1 MAVVRG
7 GGADVRTDRGGDVD
21 GVVLEVAVKGLGRP
35 SGPEFRTV
43 PLGGP
48 QELVQGPPPVPGP
61 PPPRQPPAQP
71 PPILEPRPAQG
82 PFAQGLATQGRL
94 PAQGQPL
101 IRGQLGTQGLP
112 VQGQPPAPGTRHGQG
127 AVAPRGR
134 LLVVAA
140 LVAALAGGAAGVAGA
155 RLSGVSEPAPVAALP
170 RVAPAPSSGLTGLS
184 ATAARVLPSVV
195 SVEAGSRGGSGFVV
209 DGSGHILTNAHV
221 VGASGMATV
230 VLNDGRRLS
239 ARVVGADDDED
250 LAVLVADRPGE
261 LTPATLGRSSDLS
274 VGDRVLAIGSPLGL
288 SGTVTAGIVSALD
301 REVRLGGAQRTAVQ
315 TDASINPGNSG
326 GPLVNDRGEVVG
338 VNTAIAAGR
347 GGGNIGIGFAIPIDR
362 AAPIAERLMRN

>member
-1 MAVVRG
+1 M
-7 GGADVRTDRGGDVD
+7 
-21 GVVLEVAVKGLGRP
+21 
-35 SGPEFRTV
+35 
-43 PLGGP
+43 
-48 QELVQGPPPVPGP
+48 
-61 PPPRQPPAQP
+61 
-71 PPILEPRPAQG
+71 
-82 PFAQGLATQGRL
+82 
-94 PAQGQPL
+94 QGQPSA
-101 IRGQLGTQGLP
+101 QGGP
-112 VQGQPPAPGTRHGQG
+112 SVQGQPSAQG
-127 AVAPRGR
+127 PRPEQAAARKGR

-140 LVAALAGGAAGVAGA
+140 LVAAVAGGAAGAAGA

-170 RVAPAPSSGLTGLS
+170 RAAPAPSPGPTGLS

-209 DGSGHILTNAHV
+209 DGRGHILTNAHV
-221 VGASGMATV
+221 VSGSGLATV
-230 VLNDGRRLS
+230 VLSDGRRLS

-250 LAVLVADRPGE
+250 LAVLAVDYPGD

-274 VGDRVLAIGSPLGL
+274 VGDQVLAIGSPLGL

-301 REVRLGGAQRTAVQ
+301 REVRLGGARRTAVQ

-362 AAPIAERLMRN
+362 AAPIAERIMRN

>member
-1 MAVVRG
+1 M
-7 GGADVRTDRGGDVD
+7 
-21 GVVLEVAVKGLGRP
+21 GRP
-35 SGPEFRTV
+35 SGPDFRTV
-43 PLGGP
+43 PPGARRDP
-48 QELVQGPPPVPGP
+48 AQGPPPVPGTVP
-61 PPPRQPPAQP
+61 PPMLALPPPAQP
-71 PPILEPRPAQG
+71 PPVPGPPSPAPPPPAQG
-82 PFAQGLATQGRL
+82 SR
-94 PAQGQPL
+94 PA
-101 IRGQLGTQGLP
+101 R
-112 VQGQPPAPGTRHGQG
+112 A
-127 AVAPRGR
+127 AVRRGR

-140 LVAALAGGAAGVAGA
+140 LVAAVAGGAAGAAGA
-155 RLSGVSEPAPVAALP
+155 RLSGVSEPAPAAALP

-209 DGSGHILTNAHV
+209 DGRGHILTNAHV
-221 VGASGMATV
+221 VSDGGLATV

-239 ARVVGADDDED
+239 ARVLGADDDED
-250 LAVLVADRPGE
+250 LAVLAVDHPGD
-261 LTPATLGRSSDLS
+261 LPPATLGRSSDLS
-274 VGDRVLAIGSPLGL
+274 VGDQVLAIGSPLGL

-301 REVRLGGAQRTAVQ
+301 REVRLGGARRTAVQ

-362 AAPIAERLMRN
+362 AAPVAERIMRN

>member
-1 MAVVRG
+1 M
-7 GGADVRTDRGGDVD
+7 
-21 GVVLEVAVKGLGRP
+21 VLEAAVRGLGRP
-35 SGPEFRTV
+35 SGPDFRTV
-43 PLGGP
+43 PPGARRDP
-48 QELVQGPPPVPGP
+48 VQEPPPMPGP
-61 PPPRQPPAQP
+61 PPPAQP
-71 PPILEPRPAQG
+71 PPILGPPSPAHPPPAQPPPGQGPPAHGSRPAQ
-82 PFAQGLATQGRL
+82 A
-94 PAQGQPL
+94 
-101 IRGQLGTQGLP
+101 
-112 VQGQPPAPGTRHGQG
+112 
-127 AVAPRGR
+127 AVRRGR

-140 LVAALAGGAAGVAGA
+140 LVAAVAGGAAGAAGA

-170 RVAPAPSSGLTGLS
+170 RAAPAPSSGLTGLS

-209 DGSGHILTNAHV
+209 DGRGHILTNAHV
-221 VGASGMATV
+221 VGDSGLATV
-230 VLNDGRRLS
+230 VLSDGRRLS

-250 LAVLVADRPGE
+250 LAVLVVDHPGD

-274 VGDRVLAIGSPLGL
+274 VGDQVLAIGSPLGL

-301 REVRLGGAQRTAVQ
+301 REVRLGGARRTAVQ

-362 AAPIAERLMRN
+362 AAPVAERIMRN